1 MEYSNKDVINNSG
14 KETKSDVMEEDD
26 SKPQLYQ
33 LTTVSEVLMVT
44 ENPTPT
50 RTLQTKTELEMDHTY
65 KEYETESNVTE
76 TDISKPESPKQT
88 TVSEVPMANE
98 IPTPTETSERDTKSP
113 KSTNRHWSKAH
124 TISAVHPAP
133 LKGGGGG
140 NDSQNNE
147 DAEFSIPES
156 SHHGAEWSKV
166 QGIAAVAPAL
176 DKHRLKVGD
185 QRKIFKKVT
194 VSQAVKEGLTKEL
207 ESLLQENPEKGT
219 ETDSHGFKPIHYAS
233 RLNQAKIIEVL
244 LKYNADKNGKGPYG
258 VAPLHMA
265 ARNNCVE
272 AVKMLIQQGASVDVR
287 EAKQKTP
294 LHVAARRGNIPVIK
308 VLLDSG
314 KCNVN
319 AVDEDKQTALHEA
332 TAHKQEKTVQ
342 FLVQNGANIFATDI
356 NDFTPFFLSAAEDMK
371 DTMSYYLKTALQQGG
386 TESEE
391 NLLRHEDK
399 EGNTALH
406 LAVTN
411 NKLQVA
417 QSLLERGSNVNS
429 LNNCNQTPLSIAA
442 NNGDIQMVELLLKYK
457 ADVNVLDKDLMT
469 PCHRAALHNRHKII
483 DVLMGQGADINSTAI
498 DQYTPLL
505 MASSKG
511 HLETIQLLI
520 SNGAQ
525 IAETEINN
533 KTVLHLAVESGH
545 ISVIEA
551 LLKEKGCFNLIEAID
566 LNDQT
571 ILHYAARNGNTTVL
585 NTLIKHNLMVDSRDI
600 DGKTPLHVAAEN
612 DNDNA
617 IEILYNASQTELN
630 DGDDDGRT
638 PLMLACQTGHYKSV
652 KTLLTL
658 GADISARDEDSCTGL
673 ILAAR
678 HGYANIV
685 KVLLDNYAE
694 VNQIDKIKNTAL
706 HVACEHGHVD
716 CIRILLRYHADVTQK
731 NSYGCTPLGMAVDSN
746 ESEAAV
752 ALLSHS
758 SWRDSMNVRNSEGF
772 TPMKRLIQRCPEAA
786 LVVLDN
792 CVEYSKRK
800 KDDPN
805 FMVTFDYTYIDPG
818 VDDMMSKK
826 SRFFA
831 PKAMARYKR
840 ESLLSH
846 ILVQSNLMHKWLERG
861 YLYFYINFLV
871 FFAFLCCL
879 QFFSI
884 MMPKITTN
892 VLDNVR
898 QCPLLLND
906 TLLANPAIVA
916 IHKELGLYSKME
928 IPKTEMVALK
938 ACVFFMVIILMLNQ
952 ITMCFTTG
960 WKYFTALDNWLS
972 WTTIIA
978 TLVFL
983 LPFNNLPCLNNWRA
997 GWMAAALGWL
1007 MLMNI
1012 LRGFSSIG
1020 IYFIMFSEVIIT
1032 LLKVVL
1038 ILCIFL
1044 MAFSSAFHITLA
1056 NTPGFKDR
1064 DAYPLSTLSMM
1075 LGEFN
1080 YIDTFTTGANDP
1092 FAIDGYCIMFLFFLV
1107 MPLALMNF
1115 LTGIAVGDIETVRAG
1130 AYISKISI
1138 FIDKSYLMEIRFP
1151 RSVQR
1156 KWQKLKHTVYPNK
1169 PESTVWKKV
1178 KKVLVG
1184 SEEELVKRYLDTG
1197 KADGVDETDE
1207 LKTLIKKQSS
1217 QITKLHD
1224 LQKQQQDLIK
1234 QMADH
1239 LHMDYKLDSFSVA
1252 ESEMTT
1258 RAGH

>member
-1 MEYSNKDVINNSG
+1 
-14 KETKSDVMEEDD
+14 
-26 SKPQLYQ
+26 
-33 LTTVSEVLMVT
+33 
-44 ENPTPT
+44 
-50 RTLQTKTELEMDHTY
+50 MDHTY

-76 TDISKPESPKQT
+76 TESPKQT
-88 TVSEVPMANE
+88 TVSEVPMVLANE
-98 IPTPTETSERDTKSP
+98 NPSPTNTPLKDMKSHKPT
-113 KSTNRHWSKAH
+113 NHHWSKAH

-133 LKGGGGG
+133 LKGGE
-140 NDSQNNE
+140 NDSQKNG
-147 DAEFSIPES
+147 DAEFSES

-176 DKHRLKVGD
+176 DKHRFKVGG
-185 QRKIFKKVT
+185 QRQVFKKVT

-207 ESLLQENPEKGT
+207 ESLLQENPEKAT

-233 RLNQAKIIEVL
+233 RLNQSKIIEVL
-244 LKYNADKNGKGPYG
+244 LKYNADKNVKGPYG
-258 VAPLHMA
+258 VAPLHLA

-308 VLLDSG
+308 VLLDSDQ
-314 KCNVN
+314 CDVN
-319 AVDEDKQTALHEA
+319 AVDEDRQTALHEA

-371 DTMSYYLKTALQQGG
+371 DTMSYYLKTALRQGG

-391 NLLRHEDK
+391 NLLHHEDK

-417 QSLLERGSNVNS
+417 QSLLERGSNVNGM
-429 LNNCNQTPLSIAA
+429 NNCNQTPLSIAA
-442 NNGDIQMVELLLKYK
+442 NNGDIQMVELLLKHK

-483 DVLMGQGADINSTAI
+483 SVLMGQGADINSTAI

-520 SNGAQ
+520 SSGAQ

-545 ISVIEA
+545 LPVIET
-551 LLKEKGCFNLIEAID
+551 LLKEKGCFNLTEAID

-571 ILHYAARNGNTTVL
+571 ILHYAAKNGNTMIVE
-585 NTLIKHNLMVDSRDI
+585 ILM
-600 DGKTPLHVAAEN
+600 GKTPLHIAAEN

-685 KVLLDNYAE
+685 KVLLDNYAD
-694 VNQIDKIKNTAL
+694 VNQNTAL

-716 CIRILLRYHADVTQK
+716 CIRILLRYNADVTQM
-731 NSYGCTPLGMAVDSN
+731 NSYGCTPLGMAVDGN

-792 CVEYSKRK
+792 CVEYSKQK

-818 VDDMMSKK
+818 VDDIMSKK
-826 SRFFA
+826 SRFYA

-861 YLYFYINFLV
+861 YIYFYINFLV

-898 QCPLLLND
+898 QCPLLLNA
-906 TLLANPAIVA
+906 TLLANPAVVA
-916 IHKELGLYSKME
+916 QHKELGLYSKME
-928 IPKTEMVALK
+928 IPTEMK
-938 ACVFFMVIILMLNQ
+938 ACVMV
-952 ITMCFTTG
+952 
-960 WKYFTALDNWLS
+960 
-972 WTTIIA
+972 
-978 TLVFL
+978 
-983 LPFNNLPCLNNWRA
+983 
-997 GWMAAALGWL
+997 
-1007 MLMNI
+1007 
-1012 LRGFSSIG
+1012 
-1020 IYFIMFSEVIIT
+1020 
-1032 LLKVVL
+1032 
-1038 ILCIFL
+1038 
-1044 MAFSSAFHITLA
+1044 AF
-1056 NTPGFKDR
+1056 
-1064 DAYPLSTLSMM
+1064 
-1075 LGEFN
+1075 
-1080 YIDTFTTGANDP
+1080 
-1092 FAIDGYCIMFLFFLV
+1092 
-1107 MPLALMNF
+1107 
-1115 LTGIAVGDIETVRAG
+1115 
-1130 AYISKISI
+1130 
-1138 FIDKSYLMEIRFP
+1138 
-1151 RSVQR
+1151 
-1156 KWQKLKHTVYPNK
+1156 
-1169 PESTVWKKV
+1169 
-1178 KKVLVG
+1178 
-1184 SEEELVKRYLDTG
+1184 
-1197 KADGVDETDE
+1197 
-1207 LKTLIKKQSS
+1207 
-1217 QITKLHD
+1217 
-1224 LQKQQQDLIK
+1224 
-1234 QMADH
+1234 
-1239 LHMDYKLDSFSVA
+1239 
-1252 ESEMTT
+1252 
-1258 RAGH
+1258 

>member
-1 MEYSNKDVINNSG
+1 MMSLITQEKKQKVMLWKKMIQNHNYINLQQN
-14 KETKSDVMEEDD
+14 
-26 SKPQLYQ
+26 QR
-33 LTTVSEVLMVT
+33 T
-44 ENPTPT
+44 EI
-50 RTLQTKTELEMDHTY
+50 EMDHTY
-65 KEYETESNVTE
+65 NEYETESNVTE
-76 TDISKPESPKQT
+76 TESPKQT
-88 TVSEVPMANE
+88 TVSEVPMVLANE
-98 IPTPTETSERDTKSP
+98 NPSPTNTPLKDMKSHKPT
-113 KSTNRHWSKAH
+113 NHHWSKAH

-133 LKGGGGG
+133 LKGGE
-140 NDSQNNE
+140 NDSQKNG
-147 DAEFSIPES
+147 DAEFSES

-176 DKHRLKVGD
+176 DKHRLKVGG
-185 QRKIFKKVT
+185 QRQVVKKVT

-207 ESLLQENPEKGT
+207 ESLLQENPEKAT

-233 RLNQAKIIEVL
+233 RLNQSKIIEVL
-244 LKYNADKNGKGPYG
+244 LKYNADKNVKGPYG
-258 VAPLHMA
+258 VAPLHLA

-308 VLLDSG
+308 VLLDFDQ
-314 KCNVN
+314 CDVN
-319 AVDEDKQTALHEA
+319 AVDEDRQTALHEA

-371 DTMSYYLKTALQQGG
+371 DTMSYYLKTALRQGG

-391 NLLRHEDK
+391 NLLHHEDK

-417 QSLLERGSNVNS
+417 QSLLERGSNVNGM
-429 LNNCNQTPLSIAA
+429 NNCNQTPLSIAA
-442 NNGDIQMVELLLKYK
+442 NNGDIQMVELLLRYK

-483 DVLMGQGADINSTAI
+483 SVLMGQGADINSTAI

-520 SNGAQ
+520 SSGAQ

-545 ISVIEA
+545 LPVIET

-571 ILHYAARNGNTTVL
+571 ILHYAAKNGNTMIL
-585 NTLIKHNLMVDSRDI
+585 NTLIKHNLIVDSRDI
-600 DGKTPLHVAAEN
+600 NGKTPLHIAAEN
-612 DNDNA
+612 DNNNA

-694 VNQIDKIKNTAL
+694 VNQVDKIKNTAL

-716 CIRILLRYHADVTQK
+716 CIRILLRYNADVTQM
-731 NSYGCTPLGMAVDSN
+731 NSYGCTPLGMAVDGN

-758 SWRDSMNVRNSEGF
+758 SWRDSMNVRNSDGF

-792 CVEYSKRK
+792 CVEYSKQK

-818 VDDMMSKK
+818 VDDIMSKK
-826 SRFFA
+826 SRFYA

-861 YLYFYINFLV
+861 YIYFYINFLV

-898 QCPLLLND
+898 QCPLLLNA
-906 TLLANPAIVA
+906 TLLANPAVVA
-916 IHKELGLYSKME
+916 QHKELGLYSKME

-960 WKYFTALDNWLS
+960 WKYFTSLDNWLS

-978 TLVFL
+978 TIVFL

-1044 MAFSSAFHITLA
+1044 MAFSSAFNITLA

-1064 DAYPLSTLSMM
+1064 DVYPLTSLSMM

-1115 LTGIAVGDIETVRAG
+1115 LTGIAVGDIEKVRAG

-1169 PESTVWKKV
+1169 PEGTVWKKV

-1184 SEEELVKRYLDTG
+1184 SEEELIKRYLDTG
-1197 KADGVDETDE
+1197 KADHVDETDE
-1207 LKTLIKKQSS
+1207 LKSLIKKQSS

-1239 LHMDYKLDSFSVA
+1239 LHMDYRLDSFSVA
-1252 ESEMTT
+1252 DSEITT